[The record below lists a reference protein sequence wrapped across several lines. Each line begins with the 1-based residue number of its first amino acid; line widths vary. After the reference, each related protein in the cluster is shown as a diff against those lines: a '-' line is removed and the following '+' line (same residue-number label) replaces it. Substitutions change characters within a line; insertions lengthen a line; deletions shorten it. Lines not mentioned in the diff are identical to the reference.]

1 LQDGTKEVLP
11 VAPTPWSGFC
21 VAHPGQKE
29 IRMKKSDPWP
39 ALPLSE
45 WKDTYA
51 TLHMWTQIVGKVR
64 LALCPRINHWWGA
77 ALYVTSRGL
86 TTSAIPYERGVF
98 EVQFDFVAHMLEIS
112 TSSGESRA
120 FRLIPRTVA
129 DFYAELMSALQSIGI
144 EVKVWPMPVEV
155 PRPLRFNLDECHAS
169 YDSEFAHRF
178 WQILVSV
185 NKVFW
190 EFRSQ
195 FIGKVSPV
203 HFFWGSFDLAVTRFS
218 GRRAPERPGAD
229 PITKEAYSHEVISVG
244 FWPGDG
250 EIVQDAAFYAYAA
263 PEPSGFKEGRVRPA
277 KAYYSNEKS
286 EFLLMY
292 DHVRTLQNPAQTLL
306 EFCQSTYEAG
316 AIPGHWDRPNLER
329 GANGTQNA

>member
-1 LQDGTKEVLP
+1 MARKKFDRLRQHLGDLCRACYRRE
-11 VAPTPWSGFC
+11 
-21 VAHPGQKE
+21 E
-29 IRMKKSDPWP
+29 IRMKQSDSWP

-64 LALCPRINHWWGA
+64 LALCPRINHWWGST
-77 ALYVTSRGL
+77 LYVTSRGL
-86 TTSAIPYERGVF
+86 TTSPIPYERGVF
-98 EVQFDFVAHMLEIS
+98 EVQFDFVSHMLEI
-112 TSSGESRA
+112 TSSRGESRA

-129 DFYAELMSALQSIGI
+129 EFYAEFMGALQSLCI

-155 PRPLRFNLDECHAS
+155 PRPVRFNLDESHAA
-169 YDSEFAHRF
+169 YDSEYAHRF

-203 HFFWGSFDLAVTRFS
+203 QFFWGSFDLAVTRFS
-218 GRRAPERPGAD
+218 GRRASQRPGAD
-229 PITKEAYSHEVISVG
+229 PVTKEAYSHEVISVG

-250 EIVQDAAFYAYAA
+250 EIVRDAAFYAYAA
-263 PEPSGFKEGRVRPA
+263 PEPRGFKECRVRPA
-277 KAYYSNEKS
+277 KAYYSTEKS
-286 EFLLMY
+286 EFFLMY
-292 DHVRTLQNPAQTLL
+292 DDVRTAGSPEQTLL
-306 EFCQSTYEAG
+306 DFCQTTYEGG
-316 AIPGHWDRPNLER
+316 AIPGNWDRSNLER
-329 GANGTQNA
+329 GAAGAQNA